1 MPIEV
6 DIPIEIDDYRKKI
19 VFGLTGRQLL
29 CVPAA
34 LLVGIGVFYALVH
47 LGLSYDTTSWFVM
60 LAVTPFLAVGFIRP
74 GGEPFE
80 KWLGRRLRRH
90 LGQNKLYYV
99 AEIEWGSPTEKG
111 GYAVVVF
118 SWKQSGGCCE
128 AERYI
133 PCGPRIRKQT
143 KERIAEATKEY
154 RSAKR
159 QSARGHA
166 VSST

>member
-19 VFGLTGRQLL
+19 VFGLTGRQLI

-80 KWLGRRLRRH
+80 KWLARRLRRQ

-99 AEIEWGSPTEKG
+99 ADIAWDTPAEKG
-111 GYAVVVF
+111 GYAFVVPKK
-118 SWKQSGGCCE
+118 SSCGE
-128 AERYI
+128 ASRYV
-133 PCGPRIRKQT
+133 PRGTRTRKQT
-143 KERIAEATKEY
+143 KERLAEAAKEY
-154 RSAKR
+154 RAAKR
-159 QSARGHA
+159 RAAKGNGARPA
-166 VSST
+166 